1 MAHLQMIFPLK
12 RPFIVDCPVR
22 YSHNQMVTS
31 WFAQLIFQFRKPI
44 LFEGE
49 VNAPLIAVDK
59 TGVVEDQWVIP
70 MKNHE
75 YPYFGESYILVNTIY
90 TVLYCTVYIYIHSV
104 VYFWEE
110 MKFTGAFLATCL
122 DAICNFKCDCR
133 CTCRCNLL
141 NFTIPL
147 SLAG

>member
-1 MAHLQMIFPLK
+1 M
-12 RPFIVDCPVR
+12 DCPVR
-22 YSHNQMVTS
+22 YSHNQMVAS

-70 MKNHE
+70 MKNNE

-90 TVLYCTVYIYIHSV
+90 TVLYCIYIHI
-104 VYFWEE
+104 YIY
-110 MKFTGAFLATCL
+110 TH
-122 DAICNFKCDCR
+122 
-133 CTCRCNLL
+133 
-141 NFTIPL
+141 
-147 SLAG
+147 